1 MTAAEAKMSGHI
13 YCGTAAQVGKEETAS
28 LLHGRYNAIWCPP
41 RNLIPP
47 KPGDKLWLVWRKGR
61 GDPVCL
67 LGCGRVTESHT
78 KFGSNVLWTNAD
90 EECRGVLQEARR
102 LGYRGPDN
110 MAFLRLRDI
119 EPPARGYPIAQ
130 GMDPARNGLTDATPE
145 QAAILDA
152 LLSKP
157 GASNLSA
164 HATLG
169 GASAGKW
176 TLAEGDTLG
185 GYRVIKPI
193 GRGGM
198 GEVYL
203 VEHVAM
209 GKRYAMKLLS
219 AAHSRD
225 TSFRDRFKVE
235 ARLMADL
242 EHPGIV
248 RVHNMGEEG
257 GRYFLVM
264 DYVEA
269 ASGEPVTLDDLI
281 GKRKLGETEA
291 RSLAIGIAR
300 ALDYAHSYSEGVVH
314 RDLKPGNVL
323 IGADGRVRV
332 SDFGLAKVM
341 GEAYIRSVLDK
352 SVNLSVAP
360 TVARDGGAGSPGITQ
375 SDGAV
380 LGTFEFMAPEQK
392 EGRADARS
400 DIYSLGLIIYRML
413 TDKRAEGRFPDP
425 SKLGLSA
432 WWDGVIEKTLAPD
445 PDDRYLSAKELL
457 ADLEGAR
464 AKGPRRRAVAGP
476 RLPLS
481 RRVLIVLGA
490 AAGVVVFAGLVAFY
504 SLSTLHPVDPPLPPP
519 PINPTDLAPQA
530 RLTRAPEG
538 SLADPSATLEL
549 EIEASDDRGLQEVG
563 LLHVVRGKPTRVV
576 LSRPRRGQR
585 RSNVHYWF
593 RLAAL
598 GLREGETVTYY
609 AYAIDDDAGGPK
621 EGQSRARRV
630 KIESPRAGDEAAWL
644 ATKREAEARAARG
657 DYQGALGII
666 KRFLDTAK
674 TIKFKPQAV
683 GLWGEIEQKRL
694 EEERRRGGQ
703 GQGQGGT
710 VPTTPHALAKE
721 QVDRAIDAVLDPSEP
736 SRRLA
741 EKQVDRAIDAALL
754 PPARP
759 SYRWEAR
766 GRVELGGH
774 RGAVQAVAFSPDGS
788 YLATAGADGTAVLWQ
803 VSTGTRLRTLTGH
816 KAAVLSVAFSP
827 DGRHLATGSDDRTA
841 ALWDARTGGR
851 LKTIEGHGGDVYSVA
866 FSPDGRFLATGSDS
880 NTAALWDVSTGMRR
894 RTFGGHTRDVKAIA
908 FSADGRFLATGSD
921 DSTAALWNVS
931 TGARLRTLRGHRRA
945 VRAVAFSPGGR
956 YVATGSYDE
965 TFVLW
970 DVATGGKLKTFG
982 GHRDEV
988 NSVAFSPDGR
998 YLATASND
1006 NDAAL
1011 WDISAGVRLVT
1022 FEGHGSDVSSVAF
1035 SPGGRCIATGS
1046 EDRTA
1051 RIWLL
1056 PKQYRPKGK

>member
-1 MTAAEAKMSGHI
+1 
-13 YCGTAAQVGKEETAS
+13 
-28 LLHGRYNAIWCPP
+28 
-41 RNLIPP
+41 
-47 KPGDKLWLVWRKGR
+47 
-61 GDPVCL
+61 
-67 LGCGRVTESHT
+67 
-78 KFGSNVLWTNAD
+78 
-90 EECRGVLQEARR
+90 
-102 LGYRGPDN
+102 
-110 MAFLRLRDI
+110 
-119 EPPARGYPIAQ
+119 
-130 GMDPARNGLTDATPE
+130 MDDVSTDR
-145 QAAILDA
+145 
-152 LLSKP
+152 
-157 GASNLSA
+157 
-164 HATLG
+164 TLG
-169 GASAGKW
+169 PSPDGKW
-176 TLAEGDTLG
+176 TLAEGAVLG
-185 GYRVIKPI
+185 GYKVIKPL

-209 GKRYAMKLLS
+209 GKRYAMKVLS

-225 TSFRDRFKVE
+225 PSFRDRFRVE

-281 GKRKLGETEA
+281 KKRKLGESEA

-300 ALDYAHSYSEGVVH
+300 ALDYAHSFGDAEGQAPSKVRPALTGVGVVH
-314 RDLKPGNVL
+314 RDLKPANVL
-323 IGADGRVRV
+323 LGADGRVRV

-341 GEAYIRSVLDK
+341 GEAYIKSVLDK
-352 SVNLSVAP
+352 SVNLSVAR
-360 TVARDGGAGSPGITQ
+360 TVARDGGAGSPGLTQ

-400 DIYSLGLIIYRML
+400 DIYALGLMIYRML
-413 TDKRAEGRFPDP
+413 TGKRAEGRFPDP
-425 SKLGLSA
+425 SKLGLSE

-464 AKGPRRRAVAGP
+464 VRAPRRRAVAGP

-490 AAGVVVFAGLVAFY
+490 AAGAIVFAGAVVYF
-504 SLSTLHPVDPPLPPP
+504 SLGRNRRINHIPPPPP
-519 PINPTDLAPQA
+519 PINPTDRAPQV
-530 RLTRAPEG
+530 RLARAPEG

-549 EIEASDDRGLQEVG
+549 EIEATDDRGLGEVG
-563 LLHVVRGKPTRVV
+563 LVHVVRGKAIRVV
-576 LSRPRRGQR
+576 LSRPRRGER
-585 RSNVHYWF
+585 RSDVHYWF
-593 RLAAL
+593 RLAPL
-598 GLREGETVTYY
+598 GLREGDTLTYY
-609 AYAIDDDAGGPK
+609 AYAIDDDDAGPK

-630 KIESPRAGDEAAWL
+630 KIESPRVGDEAAWL
-644 ATKREAEARAARG
+644 AVKRDAEARAARG
-657 DYQGALGII
+657 DYDGALGII

-674 TIKFKPQAV
+674 TVEFKPQAV
-683 GLWGEIEQKRL
+683 GLWGEIEQKKI
-694 EEERRRGGQ
+694 EAERRRGPQ
-703 GQGQGGT
+703 RDT
-710 VPTTPHALAKE
+710 RRLVPTTPRALARR

-741 EKQVDRAIDAALL
+741 KKQVDRAIDAALS

-759 SYRWEAR
+759 RYRWEAR
-766 GRVELGGH
+766 GWVEMKQGDE
-774 RGAVQAVAFSPDGS
+774 VNAVAFSPDGR
-788 YLATAGADGTAVLWQ
+788 YLATASAEGTVALWQ
-803 VSTGTRLRTLTGH
+803 VSTGTMLKTLVGH

-827 DGRHLATGSDDRTA
+827 DGRYLATGSDDRTA
-841 ALWDARTGGR
+841 ALWDARTGRR

-866 FSPDGRFLATGSDS
+866 FSPDGRSLATGSDS
-880 NTAALWDVSTGMRR
+880 NTAALWDLSTGMRH
-894 RTFGGHTRDVKAIA
+894 RTFRGHTRDVKAVA
-908 FSADGRFLATGSD
+908 FSPDGRLLATGSD
-921 DSTAALWNVS
+921 DNTATLWNVS
-931 TGARLRTLRGHRRA
+931 TGVKLRTLRGHRRA

-965 TFVLW
+965 TFALW
-970 DVATGGKLKTFG
+970 DASTGGKLKTFG

-988 NSVAFSPDGR
+988 NSVAFSPDAR

-1006 NDAAL
+1006 DSAAL
-1011 WDISAGVRLVT
+1011 WDLSAGVRLVT
-1022 FEGHGSDVSSVAF
+1022 FEGHRSDVSSVAF

-1046 EDRTA
+1046 EDKTA

-1056 PKQYRPKGK
+1056 PKEFRPEGK